1 MPSIMNKV
9 HILRHWKKEGRG
21 SFGVL
26 GTETGNKNTRL
37 DMNAQIYPG
46 EPMKVRV

>member
-1 MPSIMNKV
+1 M
-9 HILRHWKKEGRG
+9 G

-26 GTETGNKNTRL
+26 GTETGSKDTRL

-46 EPMKVRV
+46 KPMKVKV